1 MTQTPSN
8 DGNVPGTEPPSENAP
23 TPSAHG
29 WIVEVLED
37 IVAYCDRNDLGTTAR
52 AVREA
57 LDTARQTVD
66 G

>member
-1 MTQTPSN
+1 MTQTPSD
-8 DGNVPGTEPPSENAP
+8 DGKDPQSEPDTERAAAPSP
-23 TPSAHG
+23 HG

-37 IVAYCDRNDLGTTAR
+37 IVAYCDRNDLGTTGR

-57 LDTARQTVD
+57 LDTARRTVD